1 MNKIPISKE
10 SYERLEAINC
20 SDQADDY
27 NKQVQKLKKLLKEL
41 PLRQYSI
48 LTTAM
53 MELTEPIIKE
63 NKPN

>member
-27 NKQVQKLKKLLKEL
+27 NKQVQKLKKLLK
-41 PLRQYSI
+41 
-48 LTTAM
+48 
-53 MELTEPIIKE
+53 
-63 NKPN
+63 